1 MRTHNRG
8 SSLPHLRYP
17 VVMLAAL
24 LALVATAVD
33 TFISVRD
40 ASAQSETCNAVI
52 TNMKQAFSACSDI
65 NSNWACYASVLAEA
79 KPVKYRFHRPRD
91 RRPLSL
97 LDEIRTRN
105 EDGVVILNL
114 QPVDQLNS
122 LKAVMVGRVGLDAQD
137 ERKPIY
143 TLSVDGDRLL
153 CTGTPPGMAIRTE
166 SGRRGQIVLNGVQID
181 LQSVAYVTL
190 TPDGRMTIVNLEGHV
205 DVTVAGD
212 RRTLAVGE
220 QVQVAASSGL
230 PRFVDEPSPSPLAN
244 SPVLQWLASEGLPSV
259 HNTNE
264 TQQAC
269 SDTIAFGTAITGRSV
284 DPGQECLFDFCA
296 AAGDRLSL
304 AMNATTPSLDPWL
317 DLRGPDGELLAFN
330 NDNSPE
336 DHNSSLCDVV
346 APVTSCGYTAV
357 ARSAYN
363 VTTGAFSL
371 HLARDAAC
379 QPPIPRC
386 EVVTPLG
393 TNLRADS
400 TWSAAP
406 IRVLPA
412 ATHMRPLGLS
422 ADKQWIHVRIETS
435 GEEGW
440 VYFDAYNVECEA
452 GLTPSDKLLPQCPE
466 FGLPCGDHP
475 VEPEKKRRTATTSSA
490 VLPAAPAGRDLAGAG
505 GLLGFGFVLA
515 AGLAAAVGAVVRNDS
530 DDPSN
535 GSGA

>member
-1 MRTHNRG
+1 
-8 SSLPHLRYP
+8 
-17 VVMLAAL
+17 MLAVV
-24 LALVATAVD
+24 LALVATIVD
-33 TFISVRD
+33 ISIGVRG
-40 ASAQSETCNAVI
+40 AAAQSEACNVVI
-52 TNMKQAFSACSDI
+52 TNMQQAFSACSDV
-65 NSNWACYASVLAEA
+65 NSNWACYASNLAEA

-105 EDGVVILNL
+105 EEGVVILNL

-122 LKAVMVGRVGLDAQD
+122 IKAVMVGRVGLEAKDAH
-137 ERKPIY
+137 KPIY
-143 TLSVDGDRLL
+143 TLSVEGDRLL

-190 TPDGRMTIVNLEGHV
+190 TPDGLMTIVNLEGHV

-212 RRTLAVGE
+212 RRALAVGE
-220 QVQVAASSGL
+220 QVQVTFSSGS
-230 PRFVDEPSPSPLAN
+230 PRFFDEPAHSPLAA
-244 SPVLQWLASEGLPSV
+244 SPVLQWLASDGLPSIR
-259 HNTNE
+259 NTNE
-264 TQQAC
+264 TIQAC
-269 SDTIAFGTAITGRSV
+269 SDTIAFGTAVTGRNV
-284 DPGQECLFDFCA
+284 DPGQECLFNFCA

-304 AMNATTPSLDPWL
+304 AMNAVVPSLDPWL
-317 DLRGPDGELLAFN
+317 DLRGPDGDLLAFN
-330 NDNSPE
+330 NDNNAE

-357 ARSAYN
+357 ARAAYN
-363 VTTGAFSL
+363 ATAGAFSL
-371 HLARDAAC
+371 QLARDAAC
-379 QPPIPRC
+379 QPPVPRC

-393 TNLRADS
+393 TNLRAGS
-400 TWSAAP
+400 AWSAAP

-412 ATHMRPLGLS
+412 ATHMEPLELS
-422 ADKQWIHVRIETS
+422 KDKRWIHVRVETT

-452 GLTPSDKLLPQCPE
+452 NLTPSDKLLPQCPE

-475 VEPEKKRRTATTSSA
+475 ATTSSA
-490 VLPAAPAGRDLAGAG
+490 VLSAAPAGGDLAGAG
-505 GLLGFGFVLA
+505 GLLGFGFALA
-515 AGLAAAVGAVVRNDS
+515 AGLAAAVVAVVRNDP
-530 DDPSN
+530 DDPSS